1 MDEIIEVV
9 SIQGKR
15 DTLEVIEDI
24 GGPEEISVG
33 SIEIV
38 PVIRGKDDRSS
49 FSCFDIRDYM
59 KKGDMNLGLRHA
71 ECLLKVQWKIP
82 KEWEDKRLFFPGTIF
97 RGARSEKLYFLFLYE
112 MDRVWE
118 IDFNLFIRRE
128 WIQKK
133 DWFVRWRR

>member
-9 SIQGKR
+9 SMQGKR
-15 DTLEVIEDI
+15 DTLAVIEDI

-38 PVIRGKDDRSS
+38 PIIRSKDGRSPFFCS
-49 FSCFDIRDYM
+49 DIRDDM
-59 KKGDMNLGLRHA
+59 KKGNMNLGLRHA

-82 KEWEDKRLFFPGTIF
+82 KEWEDKRLFFPGTIL
-97 RGARSEKLYFLFLYE
+97 RGARSKKLYFPFLYG

-118 IDFNLFIRRE
+118 IDFFPFISRD
-128 WIQKK
+128 WLQGM
-133 DWFVRWRR
+133 DWFARWRK